1 MITGNFYYISDD
13 YYEKFKNC
21 GLMGNKAEDEE
32 GKHGR
37 PCFYCFRQDD
47 LYWMVP
53 ISSQIEKYKKL
64 YHEKM
69 ERYNG
74 KFDGIRFGY
83 VNAQERAFLI
93 QNVCPVTEKYI
104 ESEYR
109 IENNTRPVTI
119 NADLSKELNG
129 IIRKVLRLYKDR
141 GIKIVLTDLDTIL
154 MGLHAENTV
163 E

>member
-93 QNVCPVTEKYI
+93 QNMCPVTDKYI
-104 ESEYR
+104 KNEYQHLGSPVAIDYTTYKR
-109 IENNTRPVTI
+109 IVSKATKVSALVHNNNSHLIFPDVLKI
-119 NADLSKELNG
+119 EEVLKSKN
-129 IIRKVLRLYKDR
+129 K
-141 GIKIVLTDLDTIL
+141 
-154 MGLHAENTV
+154 
-163 E
+163 

>member
-53 ISSQIEKYKKL
+53 ISSQITMKKW
-64 YHEKM
+64 
-69 ERYNG
+69 
-74 KFDGIRFGY
+74 
-83 VNAQERAFLI
+83 
-93 QNVCPVTEKYI
+93 
-104 ESEYR
+104 
-109 IENNTRPVTI
+109 
-119 NADLSKELNG
+119 NG
-129 IIRKVLRLYKDR
+129 IMENSMGY
-141 GIKIVLTDLDTIL
+141 DLD
-154 MGLHAENTV
+154 M
-163 E
+163 